1 MVRGGGG
8 GGGGSHR
15 VMGRGGG
22 RGGLKSRPPF
32 IPHVPFDL
40 VLAEPAFPP
49 VKGNAANAEKEEI
62 LQAALLK
69 RNQDLSPSQSEQT
82 AITNLVAKIQGV
94 LDNLIV
100 SPGTFDAC
108 QIEEVRQVGPFKKG
122 TLLTGNNVAEI
133 VVVLKTLPTKE
144 AVEALGNKV
153 WETLK
158 HKDHKEVLTMIP
170 NDKGIDLSSPEAT
183 TRILVTTLT
192 ANFRKLDAS
201 IHMELKVVQAAHSAI
216 RHTRWFE
223 ENAHHSSIRILI
235 RLLHDLRRRFHGFE
249 PLTPWM
255 IDLLAHY
262 AILNNPGRQALPLSL
277 AYKRVFQLLSAGFF
291 LPGSAGI
298 ADPCEQGALRIHTS
312 LSLEEQDLIC
322 LTAQTLLRVLTNGG
336 HKQVLG
342 IEGNSSKSDDTFSV
356 SILPRPFLHPS

>member
-1 MVRGGGG
+1 
-8 GGGGSHR
+8 
-15 VMGRGGG
+15 
-22 RGGLKSRPPF
+22 
-32 IPHVPFDL
+32 
-40 VLAEPAFPP
+40 
-49 VKGNAANAEKEEI
+49 
-62 LQAALLK
+62 
-69 RNQDLSPSQSEQT
+69 
-82 AITNLVAKIQGV
+82 
-94 LDNLIV
+94 
-100 SPGTFDAC
+100 
-108 QIEEVRQVGPFKKG
+108 
-122 TLLTGNNVAEI
+122 
-133 VVVLKTLPTKE
+133 
-144 AVEALGNKV
+144 
-153 WETLK
+153 
-158 HKDHKEVLTMIP
+158 MIP

-192 ANFRKLDAS
+192 TNFRKLDAT

-342 IEGNSSKSDDTFSV
+342 IEGNSSKTRTYIYTHKTLKMLNQPSKFPYFEIDIASEVSVWEGVVVTPLERAYEKPEEKPEGEEDDMEGEPTQEDTMETGEWVTSKSV
-356 SILPRPFLHPS
+356 